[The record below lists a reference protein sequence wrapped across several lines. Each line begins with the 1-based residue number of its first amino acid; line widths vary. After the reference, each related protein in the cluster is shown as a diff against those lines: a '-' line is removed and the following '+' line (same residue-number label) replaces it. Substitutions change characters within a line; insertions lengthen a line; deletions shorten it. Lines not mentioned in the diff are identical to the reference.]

1 MNAKARELA
10 ESFDLE
16 KLTPDFY
23 ADPYPTYSA
32 LREHEPVKRMPNG
45 SWFLT
50 RYDDL
55 VTAYKNTKLFCSDKR
70 KEFAPKYGSSPLY
83 EHHTTSL
90 VFNDP
95 PAHTRVRRL
104 IMGAL
109 SPRAIAEME
118 PDLVALVDRLCEA
131 LAAKGNAELIGDFA
145 SAIPVEVI
153 GNLLDVPHEEREPLR
168 DWSLAILG
176 ALEPVISPEVFACG
190 NHAVKDFLGYLEV
203 LVERR
208 RAKPGNP
215 DRDVLTRLIQGEDGE
230 RLTEKELLHNCIFLL
245 NAGHETTTNLIG
257 NALVALS
264 ENPNQKRR
272 LIEHP
277 EMIKRAVEEILRFES
292 SNQLG
297 NRMTT
302 DQIELGGTTLAADT
316 PVTLC
321 IGAANRD
328 PRHFADPET
337 LDVGRTPNRHLA
349 FGTGAHQ
356 CAGMALARL
365 EGAIA
370 ISRFLA
376 RFPNYALNGAPL
388 RGGRVRFRGFLSVL
402 PCLVRWAK
410 AHHSARAV
418 RSTSN
423 VGTPQLPLRNVS
435 TRVPGLRPVR
445 TSDTSTPAVASRA
458 RVASMSATRQLRP
471 QSRSCLGSA
480 SLPGRCTISTMMSP
494 QRKNISRPHSGCERS
509 SAMSSPS
516 RAP

>member
-1 MNAKARELA
+1 MNANARELA
-10 ESFDLE
+10 AHFDIE

-23 ADPYPTYSA
+23 ADPYPTYRA
-32 LREHEPVKRMPNG
+32 LREHEPVKLMPNG

-55 VTAYKNTKLFCSDKR
+55 VSAYKNTKLFSSDKK
-70 KEFAPKYGSSPLY
+70 KEFAPKYGASLLF

-118 PDLVALVDRLCEA
+118 GDLVALVDRLLDA
-131 LAAKGNAELIGDFA
+131 LAAGGNVDLIEDFA
-145 SAIPVEVI
+145 SAIPIEVI
-153 GNLLDVPHEEREPLR
+153 GNLLGVPRDERCPLR

-176 ALEPVISPEVFACG
+176 ALEPVISAEAFARG
-190 NHAVKDFLGYLEV
+190 NAAVKDFLAYLEI
-203 LVERR
+203 LVARR

-215 DRDVLTRLIQGEDGE
+215 DRDVLTRLIQGENNGE

-257 NALVALS
+257 NGLVALS
-264 ENPNQKRR
+264 RNPAQKQR

-277 EMIKRAVEEILRFES
+277 DLIKTAVEEVLRYES

-302 DQIELGGTTLAADT
+302 EQIELGGITLAAGT
-316 PVTLC
+316 SVTLC

-328 PRHFADPET
+328 PGQFADPET
-337 LDVGRTPNRHLA
+337 LDIGRTPNRHLA
-349 FGTGAHQ
+349 FATGAHQ

-376 RFPNYALNGAPL
+376 RFPGYTLDGEPI
-388 RGGRVRFRGFLSVL
+388 RGGRARFRGFLSV
-402 PCLVRWAK
+402 PCV
-410 AHHSARAV
+410 
-418 RSTSN
+418 
-423 VGTPQLPLRNVS
+423 VG
-435 TRVPGLRPVR
+435 
-445 TSDTSTPAVASRA
+445 
-458 RVASMSATRQLRP
+458 
-471 QSRSCLGSA
+471 
-480 SLPGRCTISTMMSP
+480 
-494 QRKNISRPHSGCERS
+494 
-509 SAMSSPS
+509 
-516 RAP
+516 

>member
-1 MNAKARELA
+1 MNSDARELA
-10 ESFDLE
+10 AHFDIE
-16 KLTPDFY
+16 KLTPEFY
-23 ADPYPTYSA
+23 ADPYPTYRA
-32 LREHEPVKRMPNG
+32 LRENEPVKRLPNG
-45 SWFLT
+45 SYFLT

-55 VTAYKNTKLFCSDKR
+55 VSAYKSTKLFSSDKR
-70 KEFAPKYGSSPLY
+70 REFAPKYGDSLLY

-109 SPRAIAEME
+109 SPRAISAME
-118 PDLVALVDRLCEA
+118 PDLIALVDRLLDR
-131 LAAKGNAELIGDFA
+131 LAAKGQAELQVDLIEDFA
-145 SAIPVEVI
+145 AAIPIEVI
-153 GNLLDVPHEEREPLR
+153 GNLLDVPHDEREPLR

-176 ALEPVISPEVFACG
+176 ALEPVIGAEAFARG
-190 NHAVKDFLGYLEV
+190 NNAVKDFIAYLEV

-215 DRDVLTRLIQGEDGE
+215 QHDVLTRLIEGEDNGE
-230 RLTEKELLHNCIFLL
+230 RLTAKELLHNCIFLL

-257 NALVALS
+257 NGLVALS
-264 ENPNQKRR
+264 GNPAQKNR

-277 EMIKRAVEEILRFES
+277 DLIKTAVEEILRFES

-302 DQIELGGTTLAADT
+302 EPVELGGIALPAGT

-328 PRHFADPET
+328 PQQFADPEN
-337 LDVGRTPNRHLA
+337 LDIGRTPNRHLA

-376 RFPNYALNGAPL
+376 RFPGYALNGDPV
-388 RGGRVRFRGFLSVL
+388 RGGRVRFRGFLSV
-402 PCLVRWAK
+402 PCAI
-410 AHHSARAV
+410 
-418 RSTSN
+418 
-423 VGTPQLPLRNVS
+423 
-435 TRVPGLRPVR
+435 
-445 TSDTSTPAVASRA
+445 
-458 RVASMSATRQLRP
+458 AT
-471 QSRSCLGSA
+471 
-480 SLPGRCTISTMMSP
+480 T
-494 QRKNISRPHSGCERS
+494 
-509 SAMSSPS
+509 
-516 RAP
+516 

>member
-1 MNAKARELA
+1 MNADARELA
-10 ESFDLE
+10 AGFDIE
-16 KLTPDFY
+16 KLTPEFY
-23 ADPYPTYSA
+23 VDPYPTYRA
-32 LREHEPVKRMPNG
+32 LREHEPVKRLPNG
-45 SWFLT
+45 SYFLT

-55 VTAYKNTKLFCSDKR
+55 VGAYKSTRLFSSDKR
-70 KEFAPKYGSSPLY
+70 REFAPKYGDSLLY

-118 PDLVALVDRLCEA
+118 PDLIALVDRLLDG
-131 LAAKGNAELIGDFA
+131 LAAKGSVELIGDFA
-145 SAIPVEVI
+145 SAIPVQVI
-153 GNLLDVPHEEREPLR
+153 GNLLDVPMEEREPLR

-176 ALEPVISPEVFACG
+176 ALEPVIGPDVFARG
-190 NHAVKDFLGYLEV
+190 NEAVKDFLAYLEI
-203 LVERR
+203 LVARR

-215 DRDVLTRLIQGEDGE
+215 ERDVLTRLIQGEDNGE
-230 RLTEKELLHNCIFLL
+230 RLTARELLHNCIFLL

-257 NALVALS
+257 NGLVALS
-264 ENPNQKRR
+264 GNPTQKQR
-272 LIEHP
+272 LIDNP
-277 EMIKRAVEEILRFES
+277 AMTKTAIEEILRFES

-302 DQIELGGTTLAADT
+302 EPVELGGIKLAAGT

-328 PRHFADPET
+328 PAQFADPED

-376 RFPNYALNGAPL
+376 RFPGYALSAPPV
-388 RGGRVRFRGFLSVL
+388 RGGRVRFRGFLSV
-402 PCLVRWAK
+402 PCV
-410 AHHSARAV
+410 
-418 RSTSN
+418 
-423 VGTPQLPLRNVS
+423 VG
-435 TRVPGLRPVR
+435 
-445 TSDTSTPAVASRA
+445 
-458 RVASMSATRQLRP
+458 
-471 QSRSCLGSA
+471 
-480 SLPGRCTISTMMSP
+480 
-494 QRKNISRPHSGCERS
+494 
-509 SAMSSPS
+509 
-516 RAP
+516 

>member
-1 MNAKARELA
+1 MNANTRELA
-10 ESFDLE
+10 ASFDIE
-16 KLTPDFY
+16 KLTPEFY
-23 ADPYPTYSA
+23 VNPYPTYRA
-32 LREHEPVKRMPNG
+32 LREHEPVKRLPNG

-55 VTAYKNTKLFCSDKR
+55 VTAYKSTKLFSSDKR
-70 KEFAPKYGSSPLY
+70 REFAPKYGDSLLY

-118 PDLVALVDRLCEA
+118 PDLIALVDRLLDA
-131 LAAKGNAELIGDFA
+131 LAAKGSVELIADFA
-145 SAIPVEVI
+145 SAIPVQVI
-153 GNLLDVPHEEREPLR
+153 GNLLDVPKEEREPLR

-176 ALEPVISPEVFACG
+176 ALEPVISADVFARG
-190 NHAVKDFLGYLEV
+190 NKAVKDFLSYLEI
-203 LVERR
+203 LVARR
-208 RAKPGNP
+208 RARPGNP
-215 DRDVLTRLIQGEDGE
+215 DRDVLTRLIQGEDNGE
-230 RLTEKELLHNCIFLL
+230 RLTSKELLHNCIFLL

-257 NALVALS
+257 NGLVALS
-264 ENPNQKRR
+264 GNPAQKKR
-272 LIEHP
+272 LIEKP
-277 EMIKRAVEEILRFES
+277 DMIKTAVEEILRFES

-302 DQIELGGTTLAADT
+302 EQVELGGISLAAGT

-328 PRHFADPET
+328 PLQFTDPEN
-337 LDVGRTPNRHLA
+337 LDIGRTPNRHLA

-376 RFPNYALNGAPL
+376 RFPNYALSGAPV
-388 RGGRVRFRGFLSVL
+388 RGGRVRFRGFL
-402 PCLVRWAK
+402 
-410 AHHSARAV
+410 
-418 RSTSN
+418 
-423 VGTPQLPLRNVS
+423 
-435 TRVPGLRPVR
+435 RVPCMVG
-445 TSDTSTPAVASRA
+445 
-458 RVASMSATRQLRP
+458 
-471 QSRSCLGSA
+471 
-480 SLPGRCTISTMMSP
+480 
-494 QRKNISRPHSGCERS
+494 
-509 SAMSSPS
+509 
-516 RAP
+516 